1 MLPTIVTLLG
11 LPGLFGSRV
20 FLPMFVAAVALRFG
34 PEIPWVGELG
44 LLAGVGPV
52 PGWFGHE
59 ITLIALGVLSVVEV
73 VAGKNAEARAVLDW
87 IDRYAKPV
95 MAALTALGILSA
107 ADAAIVGGQLGAAD
121 EASVVAV
128 GVALAVAVATFI
140 VASLRAAVIELL
152 TDVDD
157 GDATGIGRLLSIGED
172 LWAAFGALFLILFP
186 IVMLAVIGLAML
198 GLFALQRRAA
208 AREEGAKFAC
218 PNCGRDLYKPAL
230 HCPHCGRANPR
241 PTRLN
246 WLGAATDEPA
256 DAAGQPVE
264 LLAKGRCPRCATRL
278 PRRTAEPTCDACG
291 TRPFGDGDLAARLDR
306 HVSMKLPTTLIACG
320 LLSAVPIVGL
330 VPGVILYR
338 LRLVAP
344 YRRYIGRGRGALL
357 RIGVKVAFVLLVAV
371 QWVPVAGAATVPAM
385 ALLSWAAHRRAFRT
399 SP

>member
-1 MLPTIVTLLG
+1 MLLTIATLLG

-20 FLPMFVAAVALRFG
+20 FLPMFVAAIALRFG
-34 PEIPWVGELG
+34 PEIPWAGELG

-59 ITLIALGVLSVVEV
+59 VTLASLGVLSIVEV
-73 VAGKNAEARAVLDW
+73 AAGKNAEARAVLDW
-87 IDRYAKPV
+87 IDRYAKPI

-107 ADAAIVGGQLGAAD
+107 ADAAVVGGQLGPD
-121 EASVVAV
+121 EASVVTV
-128 GVALAVAVATFI
+128 GVALAVAVATFV
-140 VASLRAAVIELL
+140 VATVRAAVLEPL

-172 LWAAFGALFLILFP
+172 LWAAFGVLFLILFP
-186 IVMLAVIGLAML
+186 VVMLALIGLAML

-208 AREEGAKFAC
+208 AREEAAKFAC
-218 PNCGRDLYKPAL
+218 PQCGRDLYKPAL

-256 DAAGQPVE
+256 DAASQPAG

-278 PRRTAEPTCDACG
+278 PRRTADPVCDACG
-291 TRPFGDGDLAARLDR
+291 TRPFGDGGLAGRLDR
-306 HVSMKLPTTLIACG
+306 HVSMKLPTTLVACAA
-320 LLSAVPIVGL
+320 LSAVPIVGL

-338 LRLVAP
+338 LRLVGP
-344 YRRYIGRGRGALL
+344 YRRYIGRGRGVLL
-357 RIGVKVAFVLLVAV
+357 RVGVKVAFVLLVAV
-371 QWVPVAGAATVPAM
+371 QWVPIAGAATVPAM
-385 ALLSWAAHRRAFRT
+385 ALLSWAAHRRAFR
-399 SP
+399 SSY